1 MGGVL
6 KWPWSQSLAL
16 ARKGEVVEVKKILFG
31 TLRDHLWKAGVREGA
46 TLEYL
51 EKDDDGVRVRL
62 GDGRGVRVDRD
73 HSWFIVVGRE
83 GHPGTKQE

>member
-16 ARKGEVVEVKKILFG
+16 ASKGEVVEIKRILFG
-31 TLRDHLWKAGVREGA
+31 TIRDHLWEAGVREGA

-62 GDGRGVRVDRD
+62 GDGRGVMVDRD

>member
-1 MGGVL
+1 MIDVA

-31 TLRDHLWKAGVREGA
+31 TVRDFLWEAGVREGA

-62 GDGRGVRVDRD
+62 GDGRGVMVHRD
-73 HSWFIVVGRE
+73 HSWFIVVASG
-83 GHPGTKQE
+83 GHPSTKQE